1 MHFSFIY
8 PIIAHWTWHRE
19 GWLRQQGY
27 YDFAGSGVVHLTG
40 GENSVVVVVVA
51 AAAAAAATT
60 VVVAIGFGFGCFLSY
75 ARVLRY
81 PSVNHSALEFRHSAF
96 FNKQKKFIH
105 FHFPT
110 GSQEGFSASFEE
122 AIHCFFLGEI
132 GVRQTITSLFLGRA
146 LE

>member
-40 GENSVVVVVVA
+40 GENSVVVVVVVAAA
-51 AAAAAAATT
+51 AAAAAAAT
-60 VVVAIGFGFGCFLSY
+60 VVVGRGSSLRFGLGCFLSY

-96 FNKQKKFIH
+96 FKKQ
-105 FHFPT
+105 
-110 GSQEGFSASFEE
+110 
-122 AIHCFFLGEI
+122 
-132 GVRQTITSLFLGRA
+132 
-146 LE
+146 